1 VEQVRSSDRTRLL
14 SVLLHG
20 PTGSGKTALAA
31 QVAMESEF
39 PYIKLISPESLVG
52 LSEPAKVQSII
63 KTFNDAYKSPS
74 SIIVVDNI
82 ERLVGT
88 FSRNVLNLTCRL
100 DCYGGSVFESA
111 VANIGCS
118 LP

>member
-1 VEQVRSSDRTRLL
+1 MCSPLTKDILKTAKLFVEQVRTSDRTRLL
-14 SVLLHG
+14 SVLLYG

-63 KTFNDAYKSPS
+63 KVFNDAYKSPS

-82 ERLVGT
+82 ERLLGMPI
-88 FSRNVLNLTCRL
+88 S
-100 DCYGGSVFESA
+100 
-111 VANIGCS
+111 
-118 LP
+118 